1 MELLREARERALSFP
16 YLRPWTSLALLL
28 AITAAAFSQISSLTV
43 DSDMLAFMPHD
54 DPAYT
59 ETLALEEQFGST
71 QLTRILV
78 TRDDHPDGA
87 FNPETLALV
96 AEITDWLKTRP
107 EYLTD
112 LNADLRSLST
122 VNDIRADETG
132 MVVEAFMDTPPTDRA
147 GALAIRDALQAN
159 TAYSGVLAS
168 KDGRA
173 LSIFVRESEEG
184 AKDRVGYVLNLLDY
198 LGGLR
203 AAGRKEGLYATGR
216 SVIEALFGY
225 YIPLESARTA
235 PIVVIMLSGFLFF
248 SFRTV
253 RGVLIP
259 LVVIACTVVWTL
271 GFLAAWG
278 HPMYTVTSILPVLI
292 MAIAVADSIHLL
304 SQYYEIQAREHGLD
318 KTEVLRRT
326 LREMNVPVLMTSVT
340 TSVGF
345 LTMQTSPIVPLQDF
359 GVIATV
365 GVMAAYVITV
375 VGVPASLAILPLQS
389 PHWRHGPD
397 RAHRSG
403 AVYAL
408 LRATTA
414 GAPHPRT
421 TTLAFVVAF
430 AAASTGLFFLTI
442 DSSQVNQFRPGHFL
456 RIADQIDNSR
466 FSGATVLDA
475 VVDAGE
481 NDGLKAPE
489 LLRRIDEF
497 QSEME
502 TMNAVGDTFSIA
514 ELVKRM
520 NRVMNE
526 DRPEAEVVP
535 DSKDLVAQYLL
546 LYSISGDPGDFDDL
560 VDYDYRTGHVLVFLR
575 DSGTAAA
582 RAATEQAERVA
593 RKLFPEDP
601 AGAGMVFS
609 GPAVVRAHLEHHV
622 ADSQINTLLVCLPVL
637 FAMMWALFRSAAIG
651 FLCILPVSLAV
662 VGIYGAM
669 GWIGLPTDIG
679 TTMLGGMTLG
689 IGIDFAIHYTHRYLH
704 CADAGMGPEESAEE
718 TAATAGRAIL
728 YNAMVLIGGF
738 LVLLA
743 ARLYPQVKLGALI
756 SATMVLSFVG
766 TMCLFPAA
774 LSWMRVA
781 GRSAVPAPDQP
792 GAPAS
797 LR

>member
-1 MELLREARERALSFP
+1 MELLTGARERLLSFS
-16 YLRPWTSLALLL
+16 YTRPWASLALLL
-28 AITAAAFSQISSLTV
+28 AITIAAASEIPRLTV

-71 QLTRILV
+71 QLTRILI
-78 TRDDHPDGA
+78 TRDDHPDGV
-87 FNPETLALV
+87 FNADTLALV
-96 AEITDWLKTRP
+96 AEITDWLKSRP

-132 MVVEAFMDTPPTDRA
+132 MVVEPFMETPPTDRA
-147 GALAIRDALQAN
+147 GALAIRDALRAN

-184 AKDRVGYVLNLLDY
+184 GKDRVGYVLDLLAY
-198 LGGLR
+198 LDGLR

-216 SVIEALFGY
+216 SVIEALFSH

-235 PIVVIMLSGFLFF
+235 PIVVVMLSGFLFF
-248 SFRTV
+248 SFRTL

-259 LVVIACTVVWTL
+259 LAVITCTVLWTL

-278 HPMYTVTSILPVLI
+278 HPMYTVTSILPVLL
-292 MAIAVADSIHLL
+292 MAIAVADSIHIL
-304 SQYYEIQAREHGLD
+304 SHYYEIQAREHGLD
-318 KTEVLRRT
+318 KTEVLGRT
-326 LREMNVPVLMTSVT
+326 LREMNVPVLMTSIT
-340 TSVGF
+340 TGVGF

-359 GVIATV
+359 GVIAAV

-375 VGVPASLAILPLQS
+375 VGVPALLALLPLQS

-397 RAHRSG
+397 RAHRAG
-403 AVYAL
+403 PLYAL
-408 LRATTA
+408 LRATAA
-414 GAPHPRT
+414 GASHPRAAI
-421 TTLAFVVAF
+421 LAFVAAF

-456 RIADQIDNSR
+456 RTADEIDNSR

-475 VVDAGE
+475 VVDARE
-481 NDGLKAPE
+481 NDRLKAPE

-502 TMNAVGDTFSIA
+502 TLDSVGDTLSIA
-514 ELVKRM
+514 ELIKRM

-526 DRPEAEVVP
+526 DRAEAEVIP

-560 VDYDYRTGHVLVFLR
+560 VDYDYRTGHLLVFLR

-582 RAATEQAERVA
+582 RAATERAQRVA
-593 RKLFPEDP
+593 QKLFPADP
-601 AGAGMVFS
+601 AGPGIVFS

-622 ADSQINTLLVCLPVL
+622 ADSQINTLLVCLPALFVL
-637 FAMMWALFRSAAIG
+637 MWALFRSAGIG

-704 CADAGMGPEESAEE
+704 CVDAGMGPEDAAEE
-718 TAATAGRAIL
+718 TAATAGRAIF
-728 YNAMVLIGGF
+728 YNAIVLIGGF

-756 SATMVLSFVG
+756 SATMVLSFLG

-774 LSWMRVA
+774 LRYIRAA
-781 GRSAVPAPDQP
+781 GGKASGGRLQP
-792 GAPAS
+792 GAPTIF
-797 LR
+797 R